1 MGLPCGM
8 KAWHE
13 SGLDCRRVVRTA
25 GRVARGQPVPS
36 PADPRAPRAWLAPV
50 RLSHECRPGTS
61 FVRER
66 RHLADSERPRL
77 GDGLGHSRRRVLPG
91 CNSPAPRQ
99 RQKVGVQRT
108 TLARVQHDA
117 PHRGLFFLER
127 IAKRPDAC
135 RSRTGHRAAGLD
147 FQRDEIP
154 TLFEDE
160 IHFVTGAVAPEME
173 LAPERV
179 RRAPG
184 LQRLEQ
190 GLFQPEAGVGTGL
203 GLRRCL
209 DGGQGRRMGV
219 VEYRS
224 GRETNHFHAVECNRS
239 SQFAAR

>member
-1 MGLPCGM
+1 LLLFGSVTNAARGLPLS
-8 KAWHE
+8 ASAVTWQIP
-13 SGLDCRRVVRTA
+13 SGPDWVTVSATVVVVFYPAAILQPHGSARKSVSS
-25 GRVARGQPVPS
+25 GRPW
-36 PADPRAPRAWLAPV
+36 PA
-50 RLSHECRPGTS
+50 
-61 FVRER
+61 
-66 RHLADSERPRL
+66 
-77 GDGLGHSRRRVLPG
+77 
-91 CNSPAPRQ
+91 CN
-99 RQKVGVQRT
+99 T
-108 TLARVQHDA
+108 TLRTEDC
-117 PHRGLFFLER
+117 FFLSE
-127 IAKRPDAC
+127 
-135 RSRTGHRAAGLD
+135 SRNGRMPAAAERAAGFD